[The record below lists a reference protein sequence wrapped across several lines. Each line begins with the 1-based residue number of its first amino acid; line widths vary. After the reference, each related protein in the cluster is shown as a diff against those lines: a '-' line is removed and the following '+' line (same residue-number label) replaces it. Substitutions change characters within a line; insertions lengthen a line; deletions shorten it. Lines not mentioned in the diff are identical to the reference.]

1 MILYTLPT
9 CPTCKVVKMK
19 FDKAGI
25 NYTVVEDVAAVEALG
40 FKGVPCLQLDDG
52 TVLDQVKTMQY
63 VRGLGANKQ

>member
-25 NYTVVEDVAAVEALG
+25 KYTVVEDVAAVEALG

-52 TVLDQVKTMQY
+52 TL
-63 VRGLGANKQ
+63 